1 MNILKHVIDKK
12 SMQKTKKIN
21 VKWTL
26 KDKIYNN
33 NVIQNFRKLK
43 IYILGKFQCTSLI
56 NFSFDDASFFK
67 FYFDTTL
74 TYYLNPHFSFSL
86 CDKHNV
92 FISKVHYESI
102 IFFKFIQS
110 LQQHE

>member
-1 MNILKHVIDKK
+1 
-12 SMQKTKKIN
+12 MQKIKKLN

-33 NVIQNFRKLK
+33 HHLKFLK

-56 NFSFDDASFFK
+56 NSSFDDVLFFN

-74 TYYLNPHFSFSL
+74 TYFLSPHFSFSL
-86 CDKHNV
+86 CDKCSV
-92 FISKVHYESI
+92 VISKLHYKFI
-102 IFFKFIQS
+102 IFLEFIQFFYDDS
-110 LQQHE
+110 H